1 MTDDPRLPHDRI
13 TPHNPAAPVP
23 HLPPG
28 HWYAAAP
35 EWGEDAEP
43 EIDVMEYLRLIWA
56 KKWLVVGVL
65 VATVVLAT
73 AWSMTRTK
81 MYRATSKITMQP
93 APQLSQNQ
101 FDLMM
106 SWWQM
111 DRFIADQIQV
121 LRTRQMAQRL
131 VDRLGLDT
139 SAEFAGG
146 DPVGAVLGM
155 IEAEPVK
162 DSFVI
167 EISMVSPDPERASEW
182 LNLYVEEFMKSNIEA
197 ALDRS
202 KQVYNVIQDRLAP
215 LQDQVA
221 QAEANLMQYRERDD
235 AVLFADEDQNVISE
249 QLSTLT
255 TEYAQAKAD
264 RIRLETKINALRSLG
279 RTTQSYATFAEV
291 LQDPTVQ
298 NLVQER
304 NRLEVTLNEKL
315 RELKEGHP
323 EIKDLR
329 SSLETVEGR
338 IAEQVEAIKISLETD
353 FDIVSRREQSLY
365 DNIQALRTDSIE
377 VSKQRLEADR
387 LERDYQQTKA
397 FLEDMLARSNE
408 ANISSTQTVNN
419 IRVIEQAI
427 PPRSHFTPNVPR
439 TVALAIVL
447 GLFLGVGLVL
457 GLDYLD
463 QTIRTPDHI
472 ERYLGVET
480 LAAMPEFNEDN
491 ARALRES
498 FQSLR
503 TAMMLAS
510 RGDGCHI
517 AMVTSAVPEEGKTT
531 VAFNVAKVFA
541 TGGHKVLLIDADLR
555 KPRVH
560 RIIKAK
566 NVRGLTSVV
575 LGERKASEVIHTVP
589 DVPNLEVM
597 TSGPLPPNPPELFGK
612 LTFEGLLDEAR
623 EHYEWVVIDTP
634 PVASVTDP
642 VMCAQVC
649 DLVLLVIEYGKTR
662 RKVIRE
668 AVKALGRT
676 GTPMAGAVLNQ
687 IDLQRDH
694 YYYSGYYS
702 YYRYGYYGDDP
713 LERAKTTTA
722 APPDTTKAV

>member
-1 MTDDPRLPHDRI
+1 MTDDPRLPYDNV
-13 TPHNPAAPVP
+13 TPHPTPPPYA
-23 HLPPG
+23 PPG
-28 HWYAAAP
+28 AWYAAAP
-35 EWGEDAEP
+35 PDWGEDSEP
-43 EIDVMEYLRLIWA
+43 EIDVMEYARLIWA

-73 AWSMTRTK
+73 AWSLTRTK
-81 MYRATSKITMQP
+81 MYRAASKITLQP

-121 LRTRQMAQRL
+121 LKTRQMAQRL

-139 SAEFAGG
+139 SAEFQGR

-155 IEAEPVK
+155 VSAEPVK

-182 LNLYVEEFMKSNIEA
+182 LNLYVQEFMKANIEA

-202 KQVYNVIQDRLAP
+202 RQVYQVIQDRLAP

-221 QAEANLMQYRERDD
+221 QAEANLMQYRERED

-264 RIRLETKINALRSLG
+264 RIRLETKINALRNLG
-279 RTTQSYATFAEV
+279 KSRSSYTTFAEV

-298 NLVQER
+298 SLVQER
-304 NRLEVTLNEKL
+304 NDDEVTLNEKL

-329 SSLETVEGR
+329 ASIATIESR
-338 IAEQVEAIKISLETD
+338 IADQVEAIKASLETD
-353 FDIVSRREQSLY
+353 FQIVSRREQSLY
-365 DNIQALRTDSIE
+365 DNIQGLRNDSIE

-387 LERDYQQTKA
+387 LEREYQQTKA

-419 IRVIEQAI
+419 IRVIEQAVR
-427 PPRSHFTPNVPR
+427 PKAPFTPNVPR
-439 TVALAIVL
+439 TVALATFL

-463 QTIRTPDHI
+463 QTIRTPDHM
-472 ERYLGVET
+472 EHYVGLET
-480 LAAMPEFNEDN
+480 LSAMPKFTEEN

-498 FQSLR
+498 FQALR

-510 RGDGCHI
+510 RGEGCHI

-531 VAFNVAKVFA
+531 VAYNLAKVLA
-541 TGGHKVLLIDADLR
+541 NGGSRVLLVDADLR
-555 KPRVH
+555 KPRIH

-575 LGERKASEVIHTVP
+575 LGERKAAEVIHTQP
-589 DVPNLEVM
+589 DIPNLDII

-612 LTFEGLLDEAR
+612 RTFKGLLDEAR

-649 DLVLLVIEYGKTR
+649 DMVLLIAQYGSTR
-662 RKVIRE
+662 RKIIRE
-668 AVKALGRT
+668 AVKTIGRT
-676 GTPMAGAVLNQ
+676 GTQIAGAVLNQ
-687 IDLQRDH
+687 IDIQRDH

-702 YYRYGYYGDDP
+702 YYRYGYYGDDSRDR
-713 LERAKTTTA
+713 LKSKKQAG
-722 APPDTTKAV
+722 